1 MQKQLQFFWIAN
13 TQFMKHFTIFLEP
26 RSKLELMY
34 KWKIISV
41 AAVHNINR
49 GQWCAF
55 DINGLQGYEMHYV
68 NAWLKRSLI

>member
-49 GQWCAF
+49 
-55 DINGLQGYEMHYV
+55 E
-68 NAWLKRSLI
+68 